1 MAECASSVRSVVSV
15 GLRLAVFVACFLSAS
30 CGQPSD
36 PAGPGHA
43 SDMPPLDINTIEECQ
58 RADLQRYLGSTFRF
72 HLYGCEADVTFDA
85 VGKVLAFVPNDAALC
100 ARVIEGCRP

>member
-1 MAECASSVRSVVSV
+1 MVSIN
-15 GLRLAVFVACFLSAS
+15 LRLAVLGACFLSAG
-30 CGQPSD
+30 CGQP
-36 PAGPGHA
+36 PGSA
-43 SDMPPLDINTIEECQ
+43 KPTRTSDMPPLDINTIEECQ

-72 HLYGCEADVTFDA
+72 HLYGCDADVTFDA